1 MQGWESGRGSSSST
15 STLDSAS
22 ARVTYS
28 SKDIW
33 QYFYSLAIDVTF
45 SVAIIAEK
53 SYSVGSILHFWK
65 TLFNKFNW
73 FLTIQPHPLFLLTKT
88 SISGFSCKQDFWMH
102 EWNWLRAILNFQYF
116 PCLLKQVVWAQ
127 DLDFLNADLENVTLY
142 RQFHWKIVYRGQAG
156 SWAAAPTNTGRPTQ
170 PGWAALVQLSFHIE
184 MTTFRS
190 CLRGPQVP
198 RPGL

>member
-142 RQFHWKIVYRGQAG
+142 RQFHWKIVYRR
-156 SWAAAPTNTGRPTQ
+156 GR
-170 PGWAALVQLSFHIE
+170 
-184 MTTFRS
+184 
-190 CLRGPQVP
+190 
-198 RPGL
+198 

>member
-170 PGWAALVQLSFHIE
+170 PG
-184 MTTFRS
+184 
-190 CLRGPQVP
+190 
-198 RPGL
+198 